1 MHIVMSI
8 QKADMRMYTN
18 SKYKYRKKHTHTHYM
33 YICKLIYKYIYTH
46 YQLELHKAVAEVSK
60 IGNL

>member
-18 SKYKYRKKHTHTHYM
+18 SKYKYRKTHTHTICIYVSL
-33 YICKLIYKYIYTH
+33 YINIYTH